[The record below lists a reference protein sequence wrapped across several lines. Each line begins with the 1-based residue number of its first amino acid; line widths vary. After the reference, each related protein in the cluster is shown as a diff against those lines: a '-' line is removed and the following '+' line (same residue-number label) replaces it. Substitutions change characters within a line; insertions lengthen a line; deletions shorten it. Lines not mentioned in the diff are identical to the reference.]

1 MRLDAPREGNVRAFR
16 VCHDWKSGGCR
27 RRNERS
33 RDPTG
38 SERGSLKAKLTM
50 FGIILP
56 VVLVLDRITK
66 QWAESSL
73 GGRRMELLDG
83 LVPLTLVHNKGA
95 AFGIHVGSDPRL
107 FFIPITILALI
118 LLGGL
123 LVQAERRDYLRVL
136 ALSLVISGALG
147 NLYDRITN
155 DLGVVDFI
163 GPINLGFMHWPIF
176 NVADMAITTG
186 AVLLALSFWMEERV
200 GETEE
205 PEPDPVPEPS
215 G

>member
-1 MRLDAPREGNVRAFR
+1 
-16 VCHDWKSGGCR
+16 
-27 RRNERS
+27 
-33 RDPTG
+33 
-38 SERGSLKAKLTM
+38 M

-56 VVLVLDRITK
+56 VVLVLDRMTK
-66 QWAESSL
+66 EWAETSL
-73 GGRRMELLDG
+73 GARRIELLDG
-83 LVPLTLVHNKGA
+83 LVPLTLAHNRGA
-95 AFGIHVGSDPRL
+95 AFGIELGSNPRL

-118 LLGGL
+118 LLGAL
-123 LVQAERRDYLRVL
+123 LVQAGKRDYLRVL
-136 ALSLVISGALG
+136 SLSLVISGALG

-155 DLGVVDFI
+155 ALGVVDFI

-200 GETEE
+200 GEPEE
-205 PEPDPVPEPS
+205 PEADAVPEPS

>member
-1 MRLDAPREGNVRAFR
+1 M
-16 VCHDWKSGGCR
+16 
-27 RRNERS
+27 
-33 RDPTG
+33 
-38 SERGSLKAKLTM
+38 KAKITM

-56 VVLVLDRITK
+56 VVLVLDRMTK
-66 QWAESSL
+66 QWAETSL
-73 GGRRMELLDG
+73 GARRIELLDG
-83 LVPLTLVHNKGA
+83 LVPLTLAHNRGA
-95 AFGIHVGSDPRL
+95 AFGIELGSNPRL

-118 LLGGL
+118 LLGAL
-123 LVQAERRDYLRVL
+123 LVQAGKRDYLRVL
-136 ALSLVISGALG
+136 SLSLVISGALG
-147 NLYDRITN
+147 NLYDRLTN
-155 DLGVVDFI
+155 PLGVVDFI

-205 PEPDPVPEPS
+205 PETDAVPEPS

>member
-1 MRLDAPREGNVRAFR
+1 M
-16 VCHDWKSGGCR
+16 
-27 RRNERS
+27 
-33 RDPTG
+33 
-38 SERGSLKAKLTM
+38 KAKLTM
-50 FGIILP
+50 VGIILP
-56 VVLVLDRITK
+56 VVLVLDRMTK
-66 QWAESSL
+66 RWAESSL

-83 LVPLTLVHNKGA
+83 LVPLTLAHNRGA
-95 AFGIHVGSDPRL
+95 AFGIELGSNPRV
-107 FFIPITILALI
+107 FFIPITILALV
-118 LLGGL
+118 LLGAL
-123 LVQAERRDYLRVL
+123 LVQAGKRDYLRVL

-155 DLGVVDFI
+155 VLGVVDFI

-186 AVLLALSFWMEERV
+186 AVLLALSFWMEERA

-205 PEPDPVPEPS
+205 PEPNPVPEPS

>member
-1 MRLDAPREGNVRAFR
+1 M
-16 VCHDWKSGGCR
+16 
-27 RRNERS
+27 
-33 RDPTG
+33 
-38 SERGSLKAKLTM
+38 KAKLTM

-66 QWAESSL
+66 QWAERSL
-73 GGRRMELLDG
+73 GGRHMELLDG
-83 LVPLTLVHNKGA
+83 LVPLTLAHNRGA
-95 AFGIHVGSDPRL
+95 AFGIELGSNPRL

-118 LLGGL
+118 LLGAL
-123 LVQAERRDYLRVL
+123 LVQAGKRDYLRVL
-136 ALSLVISGALG
+136 AVSLVISGALG
-147 NLYDRITN
+147 NLYDRVTN
-155 DLGVVDFI
+155 PLGVVDFI

-200 GETEE
+200 GETEK

>member
-1 MRLDAPREGNVRAFR
+1 M
-16 VCHDWKSGGCR
+16 
-27 RRNERS
+27 
-33 RDPTG
+33 
-38 SERGSLKAKLTM
+38 KAKFTM
-50 FGIILP
+50 VGIILP
-56 VVLVLDRITK
+56 VVLVLDRMTK

-83 LVPLTLVHNKGA
+83 LVPLTLAHNRGA
-95 AFGIHVGSDPRL
+95 AFGIELGSNPRV
-107 FFIPITILALI
+107 FFIPITILALV
-118 LLGGL
+118 LLGAL
-123 LVQAERRDYLRVL
+123 LVQAGKRDYLRVL

-155 DLGVVDFI
+155 VLGVVDFI

-186 AVLLALSFWMEERV
+186 AVLLALSFWMEERA

-205 PEPDPVPEPS
+205 PEPNPVPEPS